1 MSNRSRAQQERRNR
15 ERASSDAMAAASAV
29 PDDAQVAFEP
39 DPEYSAPV
47 ATPEPDARRDD
58 DPPPRQFK
66 VGNEERAN
74 AMDELVKARQERET
88 VAAEGAPAAEPSL
101 APEPAAEPAAPAAPE
116 MVRVKIDGEES
127 EVSKADVDALGGV
140 NAYQIH
146 KAAEKRLEKA
156 KEAEKRIA
164 ALLQQ
169 VEQRA
174 KPPTPVEPPRKPEDL
189 IREAVS
195 KIQVSTPEEGAQ
207 ALAGVL
213 ESMIPR
219 IDPQQMAYQS
229 MVLMRATEAEDRF
242 VREQTELVQNPLLK
256 QLVIAEKQRR
266 LTEYQQRQELPS
278 DWNQF
283 YSDIARDIRA
293 AIGRPATTPAPSAQ
307 TPSQPTSGSAEKE
320 ARKASITALPT
331 ASQRASL
338 PEEQKPPTRDDLLN
352 QMRKARGQPV

>member
-39 DPEYSAPV
+39 DPEFAAPV
-47 ATPEPDARRDD
+47 ATQEPDARRDD

-88 VAAEGAPAAEPSL
+88 VAAQDAPPAEPS
-101 APEPAAEPAAPAAPE
+101 AAEVPAAEPATPAAPE
-116 MVRVKIDGEES
+116 MVRVKIDHEES
-127 EVSKADVDALGGV
+127 DVPKAEVDALGGV
-140 NAYQIH
+140 VPYQMT
-146 KAAEKRLEKA
+146 KAAERRLASA
-156 KEAEKRIA
+156 KQAEARLAQLLKQAEQQTRPA
-164 ALLQQ
+164 A
-169 VEQRA
+169 
-174 KPPTPVEPPRKPEDL
+174 PVEPVRKPEDL

-195 KIQVSTPEEGAQ
+195 KIQVSSPEEGAQ

-213 ESMIPR
+213 QSMIPK

-242 VREQTELVQNPLLK
+242 MREQTELIQNPMLK
-256 QLVIAEKQRR
+256 QMVIFEKQRR

-283 YSDIARDIRA
+283 YSSIASDIRA